1 MPSASSRII
10 PLDSGWDFIFHDLR
24 PIFVTMG
31 RRAGIDPTVIMKLT
45 GHKTLSMFLRYSTVN
60 ERDAREAMEKF
71 SDFIGREY
79 KSTANSTA
87 EAKKGQATFA

>member
-1 MPSASSRII
+1 
-10 PLDSGWDFIFHDLR
+10 
-24 PIFVTMG
+24 
-31 RRAGIDPTVIMKLT
+31 
-45 GHKTLSMFLRYSTVN
+45 MFLRYSTVD